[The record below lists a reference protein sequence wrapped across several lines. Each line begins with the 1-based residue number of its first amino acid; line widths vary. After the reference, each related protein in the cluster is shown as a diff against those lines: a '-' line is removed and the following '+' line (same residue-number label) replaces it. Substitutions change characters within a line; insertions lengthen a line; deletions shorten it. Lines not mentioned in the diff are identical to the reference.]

1 LLSQSP
7 DSFIHMDNTLDQEE
21 YAKNIYVI
29 RHKLAELK
37 PSHGRYEYS
46 VGRFTVHMYTYDM
59 QDVPS
64 EPANNILRYQ
74 TVNVVLNET
83 TVSGITSS
91 VSIRDDSRF
100 KNYEPI
106 QYNVIKTPTG
116 CVNISNGDSMPML
129 HLCELIRYLH
139 RLSNL
144 TAFM

>member
-1 LLSQSP
+1 
-7 DSFIHMDNTLDQEE
+7 MDKTLEQEE
-21 YAKNIYVI
+21 FAKNIYVI

-37 PSHGRYEYS
+37 PSHGRYEYT
-46 VGRFTVHMYTYDM
+46 VGRFTVSMYTYDM
-59 QDVPS
+59 QDTPQA
-64 EPANNILRYQ
+64 PADNILKYK
-74 TVNVVLNET
+74 TVNVVVNET
-83 TVSGITSS
+83 TVGGATSS

-106 QYNVIKTPTG
+106 QYNVVKTPTG
-116 CVNISNGDSMPML
+116 CVNISNGDAMPIL

>member
-1 LLSQSP
+1 
-7 DSFIHMDNTLDQEE
+7 MDNTLDQEE

-37 PSHGRYEYS
+37 PLPGRFEYK
-46 VGRFTVHMYTYDM
+46 VGRFEILMYVHKIQDPPPGTTY
-59 QDVPS
+59 
-64 EPANNILRYQ
+64 NILSYK
-74 TVNVVLNET
+74 TVDVILNES
-83 TVSGITSS
+83 TVSGATSS
-91 VSIRDDSRF
+91 VSLRDDSRF

-106 QYNVIKTPTG
+106 QYNTLDLPGGKI
-116 CVNISNGDSMPML
+116 NLSNGDKMPIL